1 MMKKGHTTKQ
11 KNQSRFSAKLKGMLI
26 MGMVAVVTLTGC
38 EKPKPP
44 QPDPVDPIEA
54 AASGIYVLC
63 EGLMDMNNTTLTFY
77 NFITNDIDNNY
88 FLTQNGR
95 GLGDTGNDLKAYG
108 AKMYCVVNVSETVE
122 IMELKSAKSLKQI
135 SLSGKQPRRIAFA
148 DGYAYVC
155 CFDGDV
161 VKIDTATMTVTAT
174 AQAGSNPDGI
184 CTANGKLYVANS
196 GGLNYPNYGNTVS
209 VFDLATFTHIKDI
222 PVVINPTR
230 MAADSQGDV
239 YLVSNGNYTSIP
251 MTFQRIDSQTDE
263 VVQTF
268 DFAVTNFAICDNLCY
283 FYHYDYGTEQC
294 SVKVMNVMTEQIVN
308 EHFIADG
315 TNLRTPYGIAVN
327 PENGDVYLTDA
338 YQYTTNGD
346 VYCFGS
352 NGQKKFQFEAGLNPN
367 NIIFLKAN

>member
-1 MMKKGHTTKQ
+1 MKKGHTTKQ
-11 KNQSRFSAKLKGMLI
+11 KKQSSFSTKLKGWLV
-26 MGMVAVVTLTGC
+26 MGMVAVVALTGC
-38 EKPKPP
+38 EKPEPSP
-44 QPDPVDPIEA
+44 EPEPVNPSEA
-54 AASGIYVLC
+54 AASGVYVLC
-63 EGLMDMNNTTLTFY
+63 EGLYQMNNATLTFY
-77 NFITNDIDNNY
+77 NYLTGNIDNNY
-88 FLTQNGR
+88 FLTTNGR

-108 AKMYCVVNVSETVE
+108 SKMYCIVNISETVE

-135 SLSGKQPRRIAFA
+135 SLSGKQPRRVAFA

-184 CTANGKLYVANS
+184 CAANGKLYVANS

-209 VFDLATFTHIKDI
+209 VFDLATFTRIKDI

-230 MAADSQGDV
+230 IAADSQGDV
-239 YLVSNGNYTSIP
+239 YVVSNGNYGSVP
-251 MTFQRIDSQTDE
+251 MTFQRIDSQIDE

-283 FYHYDYGTEQC
+283 FYHYDYATEQC
-294 SVKVMNVMTEQIVN
+294 SVKVMDVMTEQIVN
-308 EHFIADG
+308 EHFITDG
-315 TNLRTPYGIAVN
+315 TELHTPYGIAVN

-346 VYCFGS
+346 VYCFSS
-352 NGQKKFQFEAGLNPN
+352 NGQKKFQFETGLNPN
-367 NIIFLKAN
+367 NMIFLKSN